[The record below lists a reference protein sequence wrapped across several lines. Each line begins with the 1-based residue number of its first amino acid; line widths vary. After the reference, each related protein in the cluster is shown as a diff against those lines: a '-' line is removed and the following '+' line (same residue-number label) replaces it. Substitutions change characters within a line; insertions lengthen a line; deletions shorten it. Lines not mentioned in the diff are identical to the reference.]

1 MCAGR
6 LHRFATLTPFNT
18 LTGKAYSRLRSLVT
32 RRDTIEDIQRAG
44 ANIALGCDMAELH
57 TRKQVDVMDE
67 AGAVHGGDST
77 SRGSFA
83 VVEACSD
90 WTGWDGDLVSV

>member
-1 MCAGR
+1 
-6 LHRFATLTPFNT
+6 
-18 LTGKAYSRLRSLVT
+18 
-32 RRDTIEDIQRAG
+32 
-44 ANIALGCDMAELH
+44 MAELH